1 MAQDAHKQQWPNLVT
16 LFFQQAAKAKKKPF
30 LWQKVEGKYR
40 PLSWRD
46 TAIKVAKFADAL
58 EKLGIERGD
67 RVAIVA
73 SNSPEWC
80 ISDLAIMAIGAIS
93 VPVYTTYTERDYSHV
108 LDDSGAKAVI
118 VSDRKLANLI
128 LPVAHELNHVR
139 FVITV
144 EQPHITQGLNADIY
158 SWQGLVEESK
168 GSVKAAAE
176 KAERL
181 TRKDTA
187 CIIYTSGTGGAP
199 RGVMQHHG
207 AILHNCAGAAAV
219 VEEFGI
225 GNDVFLSFLPL
236 SHAYEHTGGQFLPIM
251 LGAQIYYAESL
262 DKLSSNM
269 GDARPTLMVVVPRL
283 FEVLRTKI
291 QRDITKAGGLKSRLF
306 ERTLQLGEKALN
318 RPEDMNFI
326 ERMYNKLLDR
336 LVRKTVRK
344 TFGGRVKA
352 LVSGGAP
359 LNEEIGNFFSAIGL
373 TMIQGYGQ
381 TESAPV
387 IAVNRRYSN
396 KMDTVGKP
404 LLDTEVKIAGDGE
417 ILVRGELVMHGY
429 WRDPEATASTIIDG
443 WLHTGDVGEFDDDGH
458 LRITDRKKDIIVN
471 DKGDNVSPQR
481 VEGMLALEPEIGQAM
496 VYGDR
501 RPYLVGLLVPDVDW
515 LTDWKRRTGKQGELS
530 ALTGD
535 PDLIKALDK
544 AVAKINAKLTV
555 TEKVRRFTIAPEG
568 FTIENAQMTPSL
580 KIRRHVISKVYES
593 QITGLY
599 APGKV
604 PAKAPSKDL
613 QAKDLQAKPKQKD

>member
-16 LFFQQAAKAKKKPF
+16 LFFEQAAKGKKKPF
-30 LWQKVEGKYR
+30 LSCKVDGKYKA
-40 PLSWRD
+40 LSWRD
-46 TAIKVAKFADAL
+46 TAVKVAKLAAAL
-58 EKLGIERGD
+58 EKLGIESGD

-73 SNSPEWC
+73 TGRPEWC

-93 VPVYTTYTERDYSHV
+93 VPVYTTYTERDYFHV
-108 LDDSGAKAVI
+108 LEDSGAKAVI
-118 VSDRKLANLI
+118 VSDRKLARLV

-139 FVITV
+139 FAITM
-144 EQPHITQGLNADIY
+144 EQPHITQGLNVDIY

-168 GSVKAAAE
+168 GSVKDI
-176 KAERL
+176 KARADRL
-181 TRKDTA
+181 TRSDTA

-207 AILHNCAGAAAV
+207 AILHNCEGAADV
-219 VEEFGI
+219 VEELGI

-251 LGAQIYYAESL
+251 LGAQIYYAESI
-262 DKLSSNM
+262 DKLSANM
-269 GDARPTLMVVVPRL
+269 GEARPTIMVVVPRL
-283 FEVLRTKI
+283 FEVLRNKI
-291 QRDITKAGGLKSRLF
+291 QRDISKAGGLKARLF
-306 ERTLQLGEKALN
+306 DRTLQLGEKAVN
-318 RPEDMNFI
+318 RPSEMTLF
-326 ERMYNKLLDR
+326 EKLYNAMLDR

-359 LNEEIGNFFSAIGL
+359 LNPEVGNFFAAIGL

-381 TESAPV
+381 TEAAPV
-387 IAVNRRYSN
+387 IAVNRPSSN
-396 KMDTVGKP
+396 KMDTVGLP
-404 LLDTEVKIAGDGE
+404 LLNTEVKIAADGE

-429 WRDPEATASTIIDG
+429 WRDAEATANTIIDG
-443 WLHTGDVGEFDDDGH
+443 WLHTGDVGEFDRDGQI
-458 LRITDRKKDIIVN
+458 RITDRKKDIIVN

-496 VYGDR
+496 VYGDQ
-501 RPYLVGLLVPDVDW
+501 RPYLVGLLVPDADW
-515 LTDWKRRTGKQGELS
+515 LAEWKRETGKEGTLET
-530 ALTGD
+530 LTGD

-544 AVAKINAKLTV
+544 AVSKINAKLTV
-555 TEKVRRFTIAPEG
+555 TEKVRRFVVSAEP

-593 QITGLY
+593 QIKGLY
-599 APGKV
+599 APAKP
-604 PAKAPSKDL
+604 PALAPKKDVQSKAPKKD
-613 QAKDLQAKPKQKD
+613 